1 MRRMKRMTRKEKDEL
16 FAVYQTLVL
25 EEHNANKSIGF
36 DRTDPRN
43 MYLDGY
49 LDALGKAL
57 DLLGNFMGL
66 GVKFDS
72 EGKAING

>member
-1 MRRMKRMTRKEKDEL
+1 MTRKEKDGL
-16 FAVYQTLVL
+16 FAVYQTLVMD
-25 EEHNANKSIGF
+25 EHNAGKSIGF

-57 DLLGNFMGL
+57 DLLGDFMGL
-66 GVKFDS
+66 GVKIGMEDDD
-72 EGKAING
+72 ANGRV